1 MPAPALVVQ
10 TTYAELLERCAAT
23 SFEEAFSEDGS
34 FTPKTINERRYW
46 YFQAATAN
54 GRSQRYVGPESPE
67 LLERIEHHKQRRDD
81 ERERRALVSTLV
93 RSFGLPAPVPQI
105 GEIVAALA
113 RAGIFRL
120 RSVLVGTVAYQCY
133 SGMLGLRLPSALVQT
148 SDIDIAQFTN
158 VSVAMG
164 DQTPPML
171 QVLKGVDKTFREIPH
186 ISDSRFASSYIG
198 KGGLRVDFL
207 TPNEGPD
214 TDNPQS
220 LPALQTDAQ
229 PLRFL
234 DFLIHEPEQALVL
247 HGPGIHVRV
256 PAPERYAVHKLIIS
270 MRRRAG
276 VAKRDKDLQ
285 QVEVLIEAL
294 SDKRAGEF
302 KLVWEEAHQ
311 RGPTWRKLLLD
322 GMTRLAPHSRD
333 LMLKTLG
340 HPREILPG
348 IDLSFNNPPVRYD
361 SHRDVIA
368 FTGEALG
375 NSVNCAVSRE
385 AMEDH
390 FGANGLDREG
400 RVEAFLKNRST
411 IERLIRT
418 KYLSWPV
425 EETEAVLLGTIDV
438 EKLLPRDLE
447 SRQL

>member
-23 SFEEAFSEDGS
+23 SFEDAFPEDGT
-34 FTPKTINERRYW
+34 FTPKTINGRRYW
-46 YFQAATAN
+46 YFQAGTVQ
-54 GRSQRYVGPESPE
+54 GRTQRYVGPESPE
-67 LLERIEHHKQRRDD
+67 LIERIEHHKQRRDD

-93 RSFGLPAPVPQI
+93 RSFGLPSPPPQI

-133 SGMLGLRLPSALVQT
+133 SGMLGLRLPKALIQT

-164 DQTPPML
+164 DHTPPVL
-171 QVLKGVDKTFREIPH
+171 QVLKGVDKAFREIPH
-186 ISDSRFASSYIG
+186 VSDPRLASSYIG

-214 TDNPQS
+214 TDSPQS

-234 DFLIHEPEQALVL
+234 DFLIHEPEQAVVL

-276 VAKRDKDLQ
+276 VAKRDKDLH

-311 RGPTWRKLLLD
+311 RGPTWRKLLLE
-322 GMTRLAPHSRD
+322 GMTRLAAHSRD

-340 HPREILPG
+340 RPREILPG
-348 IDLSFNNPPVRYD
+348 IDLSFNNPPARYD

-368 FTGEALG
+368 FAGEALG
-375 NSVNCAVSRE
+375 NSVECAVSRE
-385 AMEDH
+385 TMEDH